1 MTNNKT
7 YFVANWKM
15 HGNLNSVHSIKNVI
29 KLSKKPKYKNA
40 KIIYCPPYTLIR
52 QFVEKTK
59 KTKIDIGAQNC
70 HFENNF
76 GSFTGSVNS
85 NMIKNVGS
93 KFVIIGHSE
102 NRTSGDTNK
111 SINLKIKSAIKANLK
126 VIFCFGETLKE
137 KRNKM
142 TNKVLNYQIKKG
154 LDKIKNI
161 KNIFFAYEPV
171 WSIGTGIIP
180 KINELNKQVR
190 EIKKIIKKKYKAKN
204 AKILYGGSVNSQ
216 NIVTLKKISS
226 IKGFLIGGASLN
238 SKNFIDII
246 KKTIN

>member
-15 HGNLNSVHSIKNVI
+15 HGSLNSVHSIKNVI
-29 KLSKKPKYKNA
+29 MLSKKPKYKNA
-40 KIIYCPPYTLIR
+40 KIVYCPPYTLIR

-59 KTKIDIGAQNC
+59 KTKINIGAQNC

-76 GSFTGSVNS
+76 GSFTGSVNA
-85 NMIKNVGS
+85 NMIRNVGS

-102 NRTSGDTNK
+102 NRIAGDTNN

-142 TNKVLNYQIKKG
+142 THRVLNYQIKKG
-154 LDKIKNI
+154 LNKIRKI

-180 KINELNKQVR
+180 RINELDKQIK
-190 EIKKIIKKKYKAKN
+190 EIKKIIKKNYKDKN
-204 AKILYGGSVNSQ
+204 PKILYGGSVNSQ
-216 NIVTLKKISS
+216 NVVTLKKISS

>member
-15 HGNLNSVHSIKNVI
+15 HGSVNSVQSIKNVI
-29 KLSKKPKYKNA
+29 KLSKKPKYKNT
-40 KIIYCPPYTLIR
+40 KIVYCPPYTLIR

-59 KTKIDIGAQNC
+59 KTKIDVGAQNC

-76 GSFTGSVNS
+76 GSFTGSVNA
-85 NMIKNVGS
+85 NMIKNIGS

-102 NRTSGDTNK
+102 SRISGDTNK
-111 SINLKIKSAIKANLK
+111 TINLKIKSAIKANLK
-126 VIFCFGETLKE
+126 IIFCFGETLKE

-142 TNKVLNYQIKKG
+142 TNKVINYQIKKG
-154 LDKIKNI
+154 LYKIKNI

-180 KINELNKQVR
+180 KINELDKQVR
-190 EIKKIIKKKYKAKN
+190 EIKKIIKKNYKAKN

-216 NIVTLKKISS
+216 NILALKKISS